1 MDTISE
7 CTKAYLRNSLG
18 TKEENLIN
26 SVHTQIK
33 YMERKIAFLQKQLI
47 EENDM
52 EVFEEIRRKI
62 DRLEIRRYLLAN
74 PVAKDEK
81 IEEFNG
87 YSYV

>member
-7 CTKAYLRNSLG
+7 FTKTYLRNSLG
-18 TKEENLIN
+18 TKEEKIIN
-26 SVHTQIK
+26 SVYIQIK
-33 YMERKIAFLQKQLI
+33 QTEQKIAWLQRQLI
-47 EENDM
+47 NENDM
-52 EVFEEIRRKI
+52 EVFEDLRRKI